1 LKRGSLRGIIHGT
14 RKLLKRGATMKL
26 NTIQRKKARGGF
38 EAAFGKEELV
48 DRMYQ
53 IIKAGKQ
60 GLDGFIQELGSL
72 LVEAIMDMEREERSG
87 PQYQPLQA
95 GLYKWAYQKGSL
107 YMGDRKISVRHPR
120 LRGPEGE
127 IPLESYEA
135 LKKPGLFSQEL
146 LNKML
151 LGISARK
158 YRETLMEAAGVFGV
172 SAGTVS
178 RHVVEATVQRLR
190 DFKERALSDIV
201 PFALFIDTIHRGG
214 EAFLVALGIDIEG
227 HKHVLGFWEGAT
239 ENHEICE
246 ELFSDMERRGLRLS
260 KKILWVTDGGK
271 GILKALRDRFGKKLI
286 HQRCT
291 IHKDRNIQSHLAK
304 KYRKEAHRR
313 FKIALEQNSYEDA
326 KRMLEEFEKWLRGI
340 NESAADSL
348 MEAFEDILTL
358 HRLKVPGLLRKSLT
372 CTNPIE
378 SMFSTVREC
387 EGNIKR
393 YRNSAM
399 SQRWLATVL
408 LHCEKGFRRIK
419 GYLGIAE
426 VIATIE
432 QIQEEKYAFQK
443 AA

>member
-1 LKRGSLRGIIHGT
+1 MR
-14 RKLLKRGATMKL
+14 L
-26 NTIQRKKARGGF
+26 NTIQRKKARGAF
-38 EAAFGKEELV
+38 EQVLGKEELV

-53 IIKAGKQ
+53 IIKTGKQ
-60 GLDGFIQELGSL
+60 GLDGFVQELGAL
-72 LVEAIMDMEREERSG
+72 VVEAIMDMEREERSG
-87 PQYQPLQA
+87 PQYQPLEA

-120 LRGPEGE
+120 LRGPGGE

-135 LKKPGLFSQEL
+135 LKKPGVFSEEL
-146 LNKML
+146 LNKVL
-151 LGISARK
+151 RGISARK
-158 YRETLMEAAGVFGV
+158 YRETLLEAAGVFGV
-172 SAGTVS
+172 SSGTVS
-178 RHVVEATVQRLR
+178 RHVIEATVQRFR
-190 DFKERALSDIV
+190 EFKERSLSDIV
-201 PFALFIDTIHRGG
+201 PFAIFIDTIHRGG

-227 HKHVLGFWEGAT
+227 YKHVLGFWEGAT
-239 ENHEICE
+239 ENHDICE
-246 ELFSDMERRGLRLS
+246 ELFLDMERRGLRLS

-313 FKIALEQNSYEDA
+313 FKIALEQSSYEDA
-326 KRMLEEFEKWLRGI
+326 KKMLQEFEKWLRGI

-358 HRLKVPGLLRKSLT
+358 HRLKVPGLLRKTLT

-378 SMFSTVREC
+378 SMFSTVRDC

-408 LHCEKGFRRIK
+408 LHCEKGFRRVK

-432 QIQEEKYAFQK
+432 QIQEEKYVIQK

>member
-1 LKRGSLRGIIHGT
+1 LKCGSLRGIIHGT
-14 RKLLKRGATMKL
+14 RKLLKKGATMRL
-26 NTIQRKKARGGF
+26 NTIQRKKARGAF
-38 EAAFGKEELV
+38 EQALGKEELV

-53 IIKAGKQ
+53 IIKTGKQ
-60 GLDGFIQELGSL
+60 GLDGFVQELGTL

-87 PQYQPLQA
+87 PQYQPLEA

-120 LRGPEGE
+120 LRGPGGE

-135 LKKPGLFSQEL
+135 LKKPGVFSEEL
-146 LNKML
+146 LNKIL

-158 YRETLMEAAGVFGV
+158 YRETLMETAGVFGV
-172 SAGTVS
+172 SAGAVS
-178 RHVVEATVQRLR
+178 RHVVEVTVQRLKE
-190 DFKERALSDIV
+190 FKERALSDIV
-201 PFALFIDTIHRGG
+201 PFAVFIDTIHRGG
-214 EAFLVALGIDIEG
+214 EAFLIALGIDTEG
-227 HKHVLGFWEGAT
+227 YKHVLGFWEGAT

-246 ELFSDMERRGLRLS
+246 ELFMDMERRGLRLS
-260 KKILWVTDGGK
+260 KKILWITDGGK
-271 GILKALRDRFGKKLI
+271 GILKALRERFGKKLI

-291 IHKDRNIQSHLAK
+291 IHKDRNIQRHLAK

-326 KRMLEEFEKWLRGI
+326 QRMLGEFEKWLRGI

-348 MEAFEDILTL
+348 LEAFEDILTL
-358 HRLKVPGLLRKSLT
+358 HRLKVPGLLRKTLT
-372 CTNPIE
+372 STNPIE
-378 SMFSTVREC
+378 SMFSTVRDC

-408 LHCEKGFRRIK
+408 LHCEKGFQRVK

-432 QIQEEKYAFQK
+432 QIQEEKYIMQK

>member
-1 LKRGSLRGIIHGT
+1 
-14 RKLLKRGATMKL
+14 MKL

-38 EAAFGKEELV
+38 EAAFGKEALV
-48 DRMYQ
+48 NRMYQ
-53 IIKAGKQ
+53 IIKTGKQ
-60 GLDGFIQELGSL
+60 GLDGFVQELGTMV
-72 LVEAIMDMEREERSG
+72 VEAIMDMEREERSG
-87 PQYQPLQA
+87 PQYQPVRE
-95 GLYKWAYQKGSL
+95 GVYKWAYQKGSL

-120 LRGPEGE
+120 LRGPGGE
-127 IPLESYEA
+127 IPLESYET
-135 LKKPGLFSQEL
+135 LKKPGAFSEEL
-146 LNKML
+146 LNKIL

-158 YRETLMEAAGVFGV
+158 YRETLMETAGAFGV
-172 SAGTVS
+172 SPGTVS
-178 RHVVEATVQRLR
+178 RHVVEVTVQRLR

-201 PFALFIDTIHRGG
+201 AFAVFIDTIHRGG
-214 EAFLVALGIDIEG
+214 EAFLVALGIDTEG

-239 ENHEICE
+239 ENHEVCE
-246 ELFSDMERRGLRLS
+246 ELFSDIERRGLRFS

-271 GILKALRDRFGKKLI
+271 GIIKALKERFGKKLI

-291 IHKDRNIQSHLAK
+291 IHKDHNIQRHLAK

-326 KRMLEEFEKWLRGI
+326 KRMLLELEKWLRGI

-348 MEAFEDILTL
+348 MEAIEEILTL
-358 HRLKVPGLLRKSLT
+358 HRLKVPGLLRKTLT
-372 CTNPIE
+372 STNPIE
-378 SMFSTVREC
+378 SMFSTVRHC

-408 LHCEKGFRRIK
+408 LHCEKGFQRVK
-419 GYLGIAE
+419 GYLGISE
-426 VIATIE
+426 VMATIE
-432 QIQEEKYAFQK
+432 QIQEEKYVLQK

>member
-1 LKRGSLRGIIHGT
+1 MR
-14 RKLLKRGATMKL
+14 L
-26 NTIQRKKARGGF
+26 NTIQRKKARGAF
-38 EAAFGKEELV
+38 EQALGKEELV

-53 IIKAGKQ
+53 IIKTGKQ
-60 GLDGFIQELGSL
+60 GLDGFVQELGTL

-87 PQYQPLQA
+87 PQYQPLEA

-120 LRGPEGE
+120 LRGPGGE

-135 LKKPGLFSQEL
+135 LKKPGVFSEEL
-146 LNKML
+146 LNKIL

-158 YRETLMEAAGVFGV
+158 YRETLMETAGVFGV
-172 SAGTVS
+172 SAGAVS
-178 RHVVEATVQRLR
+178 RHVVEVTVQRLKE
-190 DFKERALSDIV
+190 FKERALSDIV
-201 PFALFIDTIHRGG
+201 PFAVFIDTIHRGG
-214 EAFLVALGIDIEG
+214 EAFLIALGIDTEG
-227 HKHVLGFWEGAT
+227 YKHVLGFWEGAT

-246 ELFSDMERRGLRLS
+246 ELFMDMERRGLRLS
-260 KKILWVTDGGK
+260 KKILWITDGGK
-271 GILKALRDRFGKKLI
+271 GILKALRERFGKKLI

-291 IHKDRNIQSHLAK
+291 IHKDRNIQRHLAK

-326 KRMLEEFEKWLRGI
+326 QRMLGEFEKWLRGI

-348 MEAFEDILTL
+348 LEAFEDILTL
-358 HRLKVPGLLRKSLT
+358 HRLKVPGLLRKTLT

-378 SMFSTVREC
+378 SMFSTVRDC

-399 SQRWLATVL
+399 SQRLPPP
-408 LHCEKGFRRIK
+408 IK
-419 GYLGIAE
+419 NGPTL
-426 VIATIE
+426 TI
-432 QIQEEKYAFQK
+432 
-443 AA
+443 

>member
-1 LKRGSLRGIIHGT
+1 MR
-14 RKLLKRGATMKL
+14 L
-26 NTIQRKKARGGF
+26 NTIQRKKARGAF
-38 EAAFGKEELV
+38 EQALGKEELV
-48 DRMYQ
+48 NRMYQ
-53 IIKAGKQ
+53 IIKTGKQ
-60 GLDGFIQELGSL
+60 GLDGFVQELGTL

-87 PQYQPLQA
+87 PQYQPLEA

-127 IPLESYEA
+127 IALESYET
-135 LKKPGLFSQEL
+135 LKKPGVFSEEL
-146 LNKML
+146 LNKIL

-158 YRETLMEAAGVFGV
+158 YRETLMETAGVFGV

-178 RHVVEATVQRLR
+178 RHVVEVTVQRLKE
-190 DFKERALSDIV
+190 FKERGLSDII
-201 PFALFIDTIHRGG
+201 PFAIFIDTIHRGG
-214 EAFLVALGIDIEG
+214 EAFLIALGIDTEG
-227 HKHVLGFWEGAT
+227 YKHVLGFWEGAT

-246 ELFSDMERRGLRLS
+246 ELFMDMERRGLRLS
-260 KKILWVTDGGK
+260 KKILWITDGGK

-291 IHKDRNIQSHLAK
+291 IHKDRNIQGHLGK

-313 FKIALEQNSYEDA
+313 FRIALEQNSYEDA
-326 KRMLEEFEKWLRGI
+326 KRMLEEFEKWVRGI

-348 MEAFEDILTL
+348 LEAFEEILTL
-358 HRLKVPGLLRKSLT
+358 HRLKVPGLLRKTLT
-372 CTNPIE
+372 CTNPIV
-378 SMFSTVREC
+378 SMFSTVRDC

-393 YRNSAM
+393 YHNSAM

-408 LHCEKGFRRIK
+408 LHCEKGFRRVK
-419 GYLGIAE
+419 GYLGIAG
-426 VIATIE
+426 VIATID
-432 QIQEEKYAFQK
+432 QMHEEKYVLQK